1 MILTNNN
8 GKSWGLNNGAESA
21 NDLSYSNISNI
32 AKATQNIREKEKQ
45 KILTYLEEGYEI
57 KYYKNWIRIGGESF
71 NGYTQEMIEK
81 WLEDKNDLQK

>member
-8 GKSWGLNNGAESA
+8 GKNWGLNKGAESA
-21 NDLSYSNISNI
+21 NDLSYSNIANI
-32 AKATQNIREKEKQ
+32 AKVAQNIREKEKQ
-45 KILTYLEEGYEI
+45 KILRYLKDGYEI

-81 WLEDKNDLQK
+81 WVNKNED

>member
-32 AKATQNIREKEKQ
+32 AKATQNIREKENHIDISINKSQSGQ
-45 KILTYLEEGYEI
+45 KYHL
-57 KYYKNWIRIGGESF
+57 
-71 NGYTQEMIEK
+71 
-81 WLEDKNDLQK
+81 